1 MLLYLI
7 RVSWYSFFA
16 FSKLKNFTFLT
27 PWNFDDN
34 IFKKY
39 RTSLS
44 ELRGHEIF
52 HWLFFAFCEILLTK
66 LEKTARKREA
76 IIGEKISC
84 TRGLGI
90 DLNWRVGSTRFR
102 DVKILSNTQRPP
114 PHPTQ
119 KKNKGHSGES
129 ATNRL
134 LPAPK
139 GIKRN
144 CSMADLS
151 LKPSSQSLTSSGGP
165 SSSSTSS
172 SC

>member
-1 MLLYLI
+1 MRNLLSKADFMLTTGMLLYLI

-114 PHPTQ
+114 PPTPP
-119 KKNKGHSGES
+119 KKK
-129 ATNRL
+129 TRVTL
-134 LPAPK
+134 VKAPRTDFCPPPK
-139 GIKRN
+139 V
-144 CSMADLS
+144 
-151 LKPSSQSLTSSGGP
+151 
-165 SSSSTSS
+165 
-172 SC
+172 